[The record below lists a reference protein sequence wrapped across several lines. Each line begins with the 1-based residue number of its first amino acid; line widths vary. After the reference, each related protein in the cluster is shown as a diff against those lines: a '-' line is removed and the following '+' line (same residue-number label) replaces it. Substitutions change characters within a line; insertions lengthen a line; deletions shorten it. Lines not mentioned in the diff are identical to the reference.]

1 MLTTQDAIKLL
12 EQMIAIPS
20 VSRSEDKTADL
31 IFTFLQ
37 TQGIDVQ
44 RHYNN
49 VWAKSKIFNPNKP
62 TLLLNSH
69 HDTVKPS
76 SAYTNDPFSALHQD
90 GKLYGLGSN
99 DAGASVVS
107 LIVTFC
113 NYYEAVLPFNL
124 LLLIGAE
131 EEVMGEHGMR
141 LMVPYFQEN
150 DIRIDMALVGEPT
163 GLEAAV
169 GERGLVVLDC
179 YAHGVQGHAAREEGV
194 NALYNAVEDIDIL
207 RHYYFDKVSPLLG
220 DIKMTVTMIEAGTQ
234 HNIIPDVC
242 HFVVDIRTTD
252 AYTNEEVVAM
262 LQAAMK
268 SDVVPRSTR
277 IRASS
282 ISEQHPLVQA
292 ALSNGKITYVSP
304 TTSDMALMPFPSLKL
319 GVGQSCRSHS
329 ADEFVL
335 ESEIAEGVEFY
346 NKYIKTLSEII

>member
-49 VWAKSKIFNPNKP
+49 VWAKSKIFNPDKP

-150 DIRIDMALVGEPT
+150 DIRIDMALVG
-163 GLEAAV
+163 
-169 GERGLVVLDC
+169 
-179 YAHGVQGHAAREEGV
+179 
-194 NALYNAVEDIDIL
+194 
-207 RHYYFDKVSPLLG
+207 
-220 DIKMTVTMIEAGTQ
+220 
-234 HNIIPDVC
+234 
-242 HFVVDIRTTD
+242 
-252 AYTNEEVVAM
+252 
-262 LQAAMK
+262 
-268 SDVVPRSTR
+268 
-277 IRASS
+277 
-282 ISEQHPLVQA
+282 
-292 ALSNGKITYVSP
+292 
-304 TTSDMALMPFPSLKL
+304 
-319 GVGQSCRSHS
+319 
-329 ADEFVL
+329 
-335 ESEIAEGVEFY
+335 
-346 NKYIKTLSEII
+346 